1 MEEVNLFPTTIHVF
15 HHNDNAIDSEVE
27 GIPDD
32 PDILSH
38 ISRNARADIKTGSHN
53 GMKNLKMFEKYELP
67 HLEDFFNECL
77 WEVDARLSIEQS
89 WINKGPKDSH
99 QIAHTHSGF
108 KVSGVYWHNITA
120 QQGGIVF
127 MNPIPFAKMGHWG
140 TEEGRHF
147 PCTSRT
153 LILFPSWLE
162 HKTVKNGIDRDR
174 ISIAFNAR

>member
-53 GMKNLKMFEKYELP
+53 GMKNLRMFEKYELP

-108 KVSGVYWHNITA
+108 KVSGVYWL
-120 QQGGIVF
+120 
-127 MNPIPFAKMGHWG
+127 
-140 TEEGRHF
+140 
-147 PCTSRT
+147 S
-153 LILFPSWLE
+153 LI
-162 HKTVKNGIDRDR
+162 HI
-174 ISIAFNAR
+174 